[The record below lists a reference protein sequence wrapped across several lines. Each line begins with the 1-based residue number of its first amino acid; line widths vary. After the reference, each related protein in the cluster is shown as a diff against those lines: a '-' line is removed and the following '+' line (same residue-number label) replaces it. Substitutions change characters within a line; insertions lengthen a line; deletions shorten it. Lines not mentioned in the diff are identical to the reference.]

1 MKNLTRAY
9 NQMKAMKEESLV
21 DSSLDMHFKELNC
34 TAWNTSKQD
43 EYNTLYPSFRKP
55 TDDEKDKQYQD
66 YLDSLNDSE
75 EAISE
80 DDFEYSN
87 ILIEYDY
94 CTWVEPTEEEEGYY
108 TPSDCTP
115 TYEQWLNGET
125 CPEYDTTV
133 DILEFKATD
142 DDYRV
147 YSKTIKANN
156 LNSLI
161 VTTSSCVRFYADPT
175 SRVDLSDAINILLEN
190 GLDEYLWKTADG
202 IKMVSLAELREA
214 RMLGLQAKGEDVG
227 IN

>member
-87 ILIEYDY
+87 IPIEYDY
-94 CTWVEPTEEEEGYY
+94 CTWVEPTNIVDGYY
-108 TPSDCTP
+108 TPDSCTL

-125 CPEYDTTV
+125 CPEYGTTV
-133 DILEFKATD
+133 DVLEFKATD
-142 DDYRV
+142 SAYRV
-147 YSKTIKANN
+147 YSKVQRDNAVKDI
-156 LNSLI
+156 I
-161 VTTSSCVRFYADPT
+161 VTTAAGNSFDGDEVSQGRIA
-175 SRVDLSDAINILLEN
+175 RAI
-190 GLDEYLWKTADG
+190 
-202 IKMVSLAELREA
+202 
-214 RMLGLQAKGEDVG
+214 LGLQVLGEGATIRWVMADNSEVNVDVTELG
-227 IN
+227 EALLLAGTAQNSIW